1 VQDSIGNPSELIK
14 EKIKETG
21 IKQVHLAKKLGISP
35 QHLNKI
41 LAKGQD
47 KSQYLPKIAE
57 ILGLDN
63 TLISSDNIKSISI
76 LSEHTLKSLSDGSIL
91 FEELK
96 QSISEAWPSNRQED
110 YYFFGYE
117 LIENINSQLLR
128 NDLLI
133 FSSLL
138 PCDMTGRIGIA
149 FIKDKSLIFTG
160 MLKHNQ
166 KTIMIYNEHD
176 CIEFK
181 PEDQLLGI
189 AVLLERN
196 IEKGLK

>member
-1 VQDSIGNPSELIK
+1 MQDSIGNPSELIK

-138 PCDMTGRIGIA
+138 PCDMTGHIGIA